1 MKKAL
6 FVLFIFAIFS
16 GCNTAKFSVQ
26 EKRVIKKNYKNSIMP
41 LLSVFNSKDSVSL
54 YKPSEKIVIDSTDKK
69 LIKLIDLL
77 YQTCNDPSN
86 PGVGIAAPQV
96 GINKR
101 IIWVQRFD
109 KENEPFEVY
118 FNTEILNFSSLKSE
132 GWEGCLSVP
141 GYRGLVKR
149 SDSILLKYDTFEK
162 NNNID
167 TLTGFTAIIFQHEID
182 HLEGVL
188 YIDRIL
194 NKSNLYTEE
203 EYKKYIN
210 LFNKNSSDK

>member
-1 MKKAL
+1 
-6 FVLFIFAIFS
+6 
-16 GCNTAKFSVQ
+16 
-26 EKRVIKKNYKNSIMP
+26 MP

-54 YKPSEKIVIDSTDKK
+54 YKPSDKFVVDSTDKK
-69 LIKLIDLL
+69 LKRLVDLM

-118 FNTEILNFSSLKSE
+118 FNTEIINFSSLKSE

-149 SDSILLKYDTFEK
+149 SDTILLKYDTFEK

-182 HLEGVL
+182 HLEGIL
-188 YIDRIL
+188 YIDRIFD
-194 NKSNLYTEE
+194 KSNLYTEE
-203 EYKKYIN
+203 EYVKYKS
-210 LFNKNSSDK
+210 LLNKNSSD